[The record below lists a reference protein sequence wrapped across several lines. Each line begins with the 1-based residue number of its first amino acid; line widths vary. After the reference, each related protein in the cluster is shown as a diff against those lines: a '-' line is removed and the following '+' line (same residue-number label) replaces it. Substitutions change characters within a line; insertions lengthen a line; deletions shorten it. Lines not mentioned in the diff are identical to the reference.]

1 MSTVEFKS
9 DPAQREE
16 QPQPLG
22 LWTLSWTEMW
32 ERFSF
37 YGLQVILAYYIYYSA
52 GEGGLGLSDIEA
64 LAITGAYGG
73 AVYISQPAGAWLA
86 DRLIPARTM
95 VYAGGAIIM
104 AGHIVL
110 AVAPGLTGLFSGLAL
125 IVLGT
130 GALFPN
136 ILAMM
141 NLLFEENAP
150 KRDLGFSL
158 YYSGI
163 LIGSLLGPLV
173 TGYLQITFGFH
184 VGFAAAAIGMFA
196 ALLGLTIGL
205 KTLPAEARTVPNPVG
220 QAGMIRAL
228 AIVGAIVV
236 AIVLL
241 IVTGALNTTTLNW
254 FVIFAALAI
263 SVGLFIVMHR
273 SHSVDAQD
281 QARIRAYI
289 PLFITAAVFWTMILQ
304 LFTTFAI
311 YADTRVD
318 LSVGPITVP
327 AAYISTFEVVT
338 GIIAGPVIAAAA
350 QRRRAHPTNRS
361 TATSASK
368 LALSFL
374 VMAVTFVLF
383 AVYAVVF
390 ESYVPLLA
398 VIIALIFM
406 GITEASY
413 APFFFSASG
422 RFAPRVFNAQMM
434 ALASLTLAIGA
445 SLSGFM
451 GQLYVSMDEVGYFLL
466 MAVIAIAC
474 AGLLY
479 ASRRSWVSVGIR

>member
-1 MSTVEFKS
+1 MTRVTADADTKDSATRS
-9 DPAQREE
+9 
-16 QPQPLG
+16 QPTG

-37 YGLQVILAYYIYYSA
+37 YGLQVIVAYYIYYSA
-52 GEGGLGLSDIEA
+52 TEGGLGLSEFEA

-73 AVYISQPAGAWLA
+73 AVYLSQPAGAWLA
-86 DRLIPARTM
+86 DRVIPARTM

-104 AGHIVL
+104 IGHIVL
-110 AVAPGLTGLFSGLAL
+110 AFAHGLPGLFAGLGL

-141 NLLFEENAP
+141 NLLYEEHST

-163 LIGSLLGPLV
+163 LVGSLLGPLV
-173 TGYLQITFGFH
+173 TGFLQVAYGFH

-196 ALLGLTIGL
+196 ALLGLTFGL
-205 KTLPAEARTVPNPVG
+205 KTLPAESRLVPNPVG
-220 QAGMIRAL
+220 ARGLVRAVLAAAG
-228 AIVGAIVV
+228 VV
-236 AIVLL
+236 LVIVLL
-241 IVTGALNTTTLNW
+241 VAFGLITTTNLNW
-254 FVIFAALAI
+254 FVIVAAVTI
-263 SVGLFIVMHR
+263 STLLFVVMHQ
-273 SHSVDAQD
+273 SKSVNAKD

-289 PLFITAAVFWTMILQ
+289 PLFVTASIFWTMILQ

-311 YADTRVD
+311 YADSRVD
-318 LSVGPITVP
+318 LSIGSVTIP

-338 GIIAGPVIAAAA
+338 GIIAGPVIATIA
-350 QRRRAHPTNRS
+350 QRRAAQQTGRPAMNS
-361 TATSASK
+361 ATK
-368 LALSFL
+368 LGLSFL
-374 VMAVTFVLF
+374 VMMLTFVLF
-383 AVYAVVF
+383 AIYAVVF
-390 ESYVPLLA
+390 STHVPLVA
-398 VIIALIFM
+398 VIVALVFM

-422 RFAPRVFNAQMM
+422 RFAPRIFNAQMM

-451 GQLYVSMDEVGYFLL
+451 GQLYVSMNEAGYFLL
-466 MAVIAIAC
+466 MAAIAVVC
-474 AGLLY
+474 SLLLFF
-479 ASRRSWVSVGIR
+479 SRRTWVSVGID